1 MKKVGKL
8 KLDYLAQSKL
18 NEQEM
23 NVLQGGGTPG
33 DCCCS
38 CWAAGMDGGSSDSE
52 NGRANDAKGL
62 SSIYGCEGGD
72 GDGDGGIVVNPMLIL
87 FDQYCTC

>member
-38 CWAAGMDGGSSDSE
+38 CWAAGNGGSSDSE

-72 GDGDGGIVVNPMLIL
+72 GGDGSDSGNGPWMLAL